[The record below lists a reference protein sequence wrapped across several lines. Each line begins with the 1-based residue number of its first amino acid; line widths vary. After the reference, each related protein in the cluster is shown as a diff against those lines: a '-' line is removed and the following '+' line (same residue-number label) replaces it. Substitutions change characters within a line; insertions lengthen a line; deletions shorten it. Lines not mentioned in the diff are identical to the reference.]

1 MINPRPIQSD
11 RRNSNRES
19 LVTRASE
26 LSLLVPHKS
35 GSRSPN
41 NFDLMR
47 LGMAMLVVW
56 SHSFALYFGSENR
69 EPISL
74 LTKGAINSGK
84 VGVYVFFIIS
94 GFLITQSYERS
105 ASALSYLRKR
115 ICRIYPGFIVA
126 TIICAFVI
134 VPLYSKDFNFSP
146 GLIAKTLGLNLL
158 LRGYIEDHGAFGHN
172 AVQAVDGSLWSIP
185 YEFWCYLGV
194 LALGLSQSLK
204 AYRGKLLLAVFLL
217 LLVVRAWLELIDKKP
232 GFSIIDAIFGWP
244 YEWLRVLPCFL
255 SGMLAY
261 FYREFLP
268 RRLWIAILG
277 PLTLVSALNLP
288 VSFPCRMA
296 LLSLLFPPI
305 ATYCVFYFVYSKRS
319 FNAARFGDFSYGTYL
334 YAFPIQQ
341 MMLASLGAAVPFWLY
356 VPLAMIMSL
365 IAGILSWHGIERW
378 FNQSRAT
385 AAPRRAPTAFSTPE
399 SNANSS
405 HS

>member
-1 MINPRPIQSD
+1 
-11 RRNSNRES
+11 
-19 LVTRASE
+19 
-26 LSLLVPHKS
+26 
-35 GSRSPN
+35 
-41 NFDLMR
+41 
-47 LGMAMLVVW
+47 
-56 SHSFALYFGSENR
+56 
-69 EPISL
+69 
-74 LTKGAINSGK
+74 
-84 VGVYVFFIIS
+84 
-94 GFLITQSYERS
+94 
-105 ASALSYLRKR
+105 
-115 ICRIYPGFIVA
+115 
-126 TIICAFVI
+126 
-134 VPLYSKDFNFSP
+134 
-146 GLIAKTLGLNLL
+146 
-158 LRGYIEDHGAFGHN
+158 
-172 AVQAVDGSLWSIP
+172 
-185 YEFWCYLGV
+185 
-194 LALGLSQSLK
+194 
-204 AYRGKLLLAVFLL
+204 
-217 LLVVRAWLELIDKKP
+217 
-232 GFSIIDAIFGWP
+232 
-244 YEWLRVLPCFL
+244 
-255 SGMLAY
+255 MLAY